1 MVLRLTSCWPAL
13 VVFASLAAAPAVAQ
27 VTRGAVL
34 DTDGRGIPGAEVQL
48 LYRSETRTYVTDS
61 TGVFRVIGLAPG
73 TYPVMVRR
81 IGYRS
86 KEVKLEVLA
95 RESTHLIYLDPVPF
109 NLPALI
115 VDGTRT
121 GIYGIVGDS
130 SFLPAPGARVQLLG
144 PRGKML
150 QTDSTGRFAFPGA
163 VGDYLMR
170 VTLPGHQERRFSL
183 SVERGKG
190 REITVALV
198 RSGPM
203 YRPAGNKEQWY
214 LEDLNHR
221 LRFGRRENVLTRD
234 ELERYGFLPLC
245 DIPEIRR
252 RLQDDTAL
260 LIDGNE
266 MQFNACGWRAHEVE
280 LVELNCPSD
289 VGVVGQRLTL
299 RGDRE
304 PARRGFAT
312 RDVRGNRVAG
322 PGCLVLWQRR

>member
-1 MVLRLTSCWPAL
+1 
-13 VVFASLAAAPAVAQ
+13 VAQ
-27 VTRGAVL
+27 VARGAVL
-34 DTDGRGIPGAEVQL
+34 DSDGRGIPGAEVQL
-48 LYRSETRTYVTDS
+48 LYRSEIRTFVTDS
-61 TGVFRVIGLAPG
+61 TGVFRVLGLAPG
-73 TYPVMVRR
+73 TYAVMVRR

-86 KEVKLEVLA
+86 KEVQLEVLG

-144 PRGKML
+144 PRGKTL
-150 QTDSTGRFAFPGA
+150 QTDSTGRFAFPRA
-163 VGDYLMR
+163 AGDYLMR
-170 VTLPGHQERRFSL
+170 VTLPGHQERRFSV

-190 REITVALV
+190 REVTVALM
-198 RSGPM
+198 RAGPM
-203 YRPAGNKEQWY
+203 YRPAGTKEQW
-214 LEDLNHR
+214 LLSDLNDR

-234 ELERYGFLPLC
+234 ELERFGFLPLC

-260 LIDGNE
+260 LIDGNA
-266 MQFNACGWRAHEVE
+266 MQFNACGWRAHDLE
-280 LVELNCPSD
+280 LVELSCPSD
-289 VGVVGQRLTL
+289 VSFAGQRLPFS
-299 RGDRE
+299 GSERE

-312 RDVRGNRVAG
+312 RDVRGNRLRG